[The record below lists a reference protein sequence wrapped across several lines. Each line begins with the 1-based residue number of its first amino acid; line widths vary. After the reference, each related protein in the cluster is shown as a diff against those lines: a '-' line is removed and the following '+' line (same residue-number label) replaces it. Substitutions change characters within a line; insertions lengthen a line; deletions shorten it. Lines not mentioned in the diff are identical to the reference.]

1 MPLKVAFRLDANA
14 EIGTGHLMR
23 CLALAE
29 RLIAAGVDCHFFCHD
44 LPDTLHP
51 LLASYSGQPLATP
64 DDIAPIAA
72 LQPDW
77 LVIDHY
83 LIGWDIEARL
93 APYCR
98 QLLVID
104 DLADRAHHCHYLLD
118 QGPCRQATDY
128 RDLVPADS
136 RLLLG
141 TDFALLRPAYR
152 QLARDRAFTW
162 RKGLI
167 CFGGADPA
175 GASLITLDSLA
186 RITSAHDIAW
196 TVVAGPASSDWAALS
211 ARLAE
216 TPLRHITLIQHSSQ
230 MPQLM
235 AAHDFTIGAAGG
247 MTWER
252 ACIGLPTLAVPIVDN
267 QAFNDAAIAHYHI
280 AVRLGLRELADPA
293 CLEAA
298 LRHLHDE
305 ADAYRQRGQDL
316 VDGLGLDRLASL
328 ILPAADWYLVA
339 NGPEWQLWQAWHL
352 KMRLRLSGPILSW
365 QAETA
370 ADPLL
375 WQKLADCLANSLSL
389 SSYCLANPPA
399 IVPPAP
405 WVADQD
411 RWSLRIGA
419 S

>member
-1 MPLKVAFRLDANA
+1 MPLKLAFRLDANA

-29 RLIAAGVDCHFFCHD
+29 RLSPAGVDCHFFCHD

-83 LIGWDIEARL
+83 QIGRDLEARL
-93 APYCR
+93 APHCR

-118 QGPCRQATDY
+118 QGPRRQAADY
-128 RDLVPADS
+128 RDLVPADC

-152 QLARDRAFTW
+152 QLARDRTVNW

-186 RITSAHDIAW
+186 RIASAQDISW
-196 TVVAGPASSDWAALS
+196 TVVAGPASSDCAALS

-216 TPLRHITLIQHSSQ
+216 TPLRHITLIRHSSQ

-267 QAFNDAAIAHYHI
+267 QALNDAAIAHYCI
-280 AVRLGLRELADPA
+280 AVRLSLRELADPA

-298 LRHLHDE
+298 LRHLHDD
-305 ADAYRQRGQDL
+305 ADTYRQRGQGL
-316 VDGLGLDRLASL
+316 VDGLGLDRLATL
-328 ILPAADWYLVA
+328 ILPAADWHLVA
-339 NGPEWQLWQAWHL
+339 NGQEWQLRQAGRL
-352 KMRLRLSGPILSW
+352 RMRLRLSGPILSW
-365 QAETA
+365 QTEA
-370 ADPLL
+370 ADDPLL
-375 WQKLADCLANSLSL
+375 WQKLADCLVNSLSL

-399 IVPPAP
+399 ILPPAP
-405 WVADQD
+405 WVAAQGG
-411 RWSLRIGA
+411 WSLRLGA

>member
-1 MPLKVAFRLDANA
+1 MPLKLAFRLDANS

-29 RLIAAGVDCHFFCHD
+29 RLSAVGVDCYFFCHD
-44 LPDTLHP
+44 LPSALLP
-51 LLASYSGQPLATP
+51 LLAPYPDQPLATH

-72 LQPDW
+72 LRPDW
-77 LVIDHY
+77 LIIDHY
-83 LIGWDIEARL
+83 QIGRDLEARL
-93 APYCR
+93 APHCR

-104 DLADRAHHCHYLLD
+104 DLADRVHHCHYLLD
-118 QGPCRQATDY
+118 QGPRRQAADY
-128 RDLVPADS
+128 HDLVPADC

-141 TDFALLRPAYR
+141 ADFALLRPAYR
-152 QLARDRAFTW
+152 QLARHQAGAW

-186 RITSAHDIAW
+186 RIASAQDIAW
-196 TVVAGPASSDWAALS
+196 TVVAGPASATREALET
-211 ARLAE
+211 RLAD
-216 TPLRHITLIQHSSQ
+216 TPQHHITLLQHSAE

-235 AAHDFTIGAAGG
+235 AEHDFTIGAAGG

-267 QAFNDAAIAHYHI
+267 QAFNDAAIAHYRI
-280 AVRLGLRELADPA
+280 AVRLSLRELADPA
-293 CLEAA
+293 CLEAG

>member
-1 MPLKVAFRLDANA
+1 MPLKLAFRLDANA

-29 RLIAAGVDCHFFCHD
+29 RLSAAGADCHFFCHD
-44 LPDTLHP
+44 LPDALHP
-51 LLASYSGQPLATP
+51 LLAPYPGQPLVAP
-64 DDIAPIAA
+64 DDIAPIAF

-77 LVIDHY
+77 LVVDHY
-83 LIGWDIEARL
+83 RIGRDLEARL
-93 APYCR
+93 APHCR

-118 QGPCRQATDY
+118 QGPHRQATDY
-128 RDLVPADS
+128 RDLVPADC

-141 TDFALLRPAYR
+141 ADFALLRPAYR
-152 QLARDRAFTW
+152 QLARHQASAW
-162 RKGLI
+162 HKGLI

-186 RITSAHDIAW
+186 RIASAQDIAW
-196 TVVAGPASSDWAALS
+196 TVVAGPASPARAALA
-211 ARLAE
+211 ARLAN
-216 TPLRHITLIQHSSQ
+216 TPQRHITLLQYSAE

-267 QAFNDAAIAHYHI
+267 QAFNDAAIARYRI
-280 AVRLGLRELADPA
+280 AVRLSLRELADPA

-298 LRHLHDE
+298 LRELHDE
-305 ADAYRQRGQDL
+305 ADAYRLRGQDL
-316 VDGLGLDRLASL
+316 IDGLGLDRLASL
-328 ILPAADWYLVA
+328 IIPATNWHLVA
-339 NGPEWQLWQAWHL
+339 DGPEWQLWHAEHL
-352 KMRLRLSGPILSW
+352 RMRLRLRGPILSW
-365 QAETA
+365 QAEA
-370 ADPLL
+370 ATDPLL
-375 WQKLADCLANSLSL
+375 WQKLADCLENSLSL

-399 IVPPAP
+399 LAPPAP
-405 WVADQD
+405 WVAAKGG
-411 RWSLRIGA
+411 WSLHIGA